1 MKKKRKK
8 KQPAKISQHEDAALK
23 VTAQFFR
30 DEIMPA
36 LNIEGTVVSILP
48 TEEVHLELRK
58 GFEDFNYLM
67 SDNSIKHFE
76 FQSTNEGICGLK
88 RFRIYESQM
97 SYKYKKAVTTYVL
110 FSGNIQNPMTEF
122 TEGMN
127 TYRVVPIIM

>member
-30 DEIMPA
+30 DEIMPV

-48 TEEVHLELRK
+48 TEEIHLELKK

-67 SDNSIKHFE
+67 SDDSITHFE
-76 FQSTNEGICGLK
+76 FQSTRCAKDRATCNKG
-88 RFRIYESQM
+88 
-97 SYKYKKAVTTYVL
+97 
-110 FSGNIQNPMTEF
+110 
-122 TEGMN
+122 
-127 TYRVVPIIM
+127 YRQWL

>member
-30 DEIMPA
+30 DEIMPV

-48 TEEVHLELRK
+48 TEEIHLELKK

-76 FQSTNEGICGLK
+76 FQLTD
-88 RFRIYESQM
+88 
-97 SYKYKKAVTTYVL
+97 
-110 FSGNIQNPMTEF
+110 
-122 TEGMN
+122 
-127 TYRVVPIIM
+127 